1 MLIDWF
7 TVVAQLV
14 NFLILVWLMKRFL
27 YTPILNAIDAR
38 EKRIAAELA
47 DALARKGEAQ
57 TERDEFRR
65 KNEEFER
72 QRNDLLG
79 AATLDARAERQRLL
93 EEARRAHE
101 ELRIRQQEAIS
112 NDFRNR
118 KEEIMRRTRDEVFNI
133 ARKTL
138 SDLATENLEKQMV
151 EAFIRRCRTLPE
163 EERQGLQATF
173 AAAAGPALVR
183 STFPLAAAEQREL
196 ELAVQQVFGFGGR
209 LQFETGT
216 DLIGG
221 IALSANGY
229 EVAWSIADYL
239 LTLERSVA
247 DLLSVASPEKEQPAV
262 HYGDDSAGP
271 YPEVGAGNHG

>member
-7 TVVAQLV
+7 TVIAQLV

-27 YTPILNAIDAR
+27 YTPILCAIDAR

-47 DALARKGEAQ
+47 DALARKGEANR
-57 TERDEFRR
+57 ERDEFRR

-79 AATLDARAERQRLL
+79 TATLDARAERQRLL

-101 ELRIRQQEAIS
+101 ELRIRQQEAIY

-118 KEEIMRRTRDEVFNI
+118 KEEILRRTRDEVFAI
-133 ARKTL
+133 ARRTL
-138 SDLATENLEKQMV
+138 SDLATESLEKQMV
-151 EAFIRRCRTLPE
+151 GAFIRRCRALPE
-163 EERQGLQATF
+163 EKRQGLHPIF
-173 AAAAGPALVR
+173 AAAGPALVR

-196 ELAVQQVFGFGGR
+196 ELAVQQTFNFAGR
-209 LQFETGT
+209 LQFETSA

-239 LTLERSVA
+239 LTLEQRVA
-247 DLLSVASPEKEQPAV
+247 ELLSVASPAEEQ
-262 HYGDDSAGP
+262 G
-271 YPEVGAGNHG
+271 E